1 MIKLNWQV
9 IGGYVYANTTTKS
22 GLRARV
28 VEVQQTRKGTPL
40 YSIYIIGDER
50 YACTR
55 ATIEKVEQI
64 LESR

>member
-9 IGGYVYANTTTKS
+9 IGGYVYANTTTKN
-22 GLRARV
+22 GLHARI
-28 VEVQQTRKGTPL
+28 VEAQRTSKGRPL
-40 YSIYIIGDER
+40 YSVYIDGDER